1 MIQLRAKDLTLMFIG
16 LVAIGFLIGWLFP
29 IEGPYDE
36 KYEKFEE
43 QQAYKK
49 RSVVNVA
56 APQKTKKLVIS
67 VEDLEELLDEEH
79 EYYFIPF
86 TLEERE

>member
-16 LVAIGFLIGWLFP
+16 LVAIGFLIGWFFP

-43 QQAYKK
+43 QRAYKK

-56 APQKTKKLVIS
+56 APQKTKKLIINL
-67 VEDLEELLDEEH
+67 EDLEELMSEKQ

-86 TLEERE
+86 TLEEE